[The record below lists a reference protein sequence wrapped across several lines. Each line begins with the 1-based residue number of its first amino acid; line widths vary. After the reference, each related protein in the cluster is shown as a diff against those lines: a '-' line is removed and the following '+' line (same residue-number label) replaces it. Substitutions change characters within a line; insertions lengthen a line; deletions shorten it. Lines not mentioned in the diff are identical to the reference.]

1 MQLQKNAIYY
11 HDSNG
16 KPINAYRY
24 ATAKRLAITMSD
36 RILVTLVA
44 NDGSATLGYIL
55 GVMLEDGSGKNFMV
69 RMIDAGHGTV
79 LKKFVKD
86 EKPTSSK

>member
-1 MQLQKNAIYY
+1 MNTQHNAIYY

-44 NDGSATLGYIL
+44 NDGSATLGHIL
-55 GVMLEDGSGKNFMV
+55 GVRLEDGSGKKFIVNMMDKDGGAV
-69 RMIDAGHGTV
+69 V
-79 LKKFVKD
+79 EKFVMD
-86 EKPTSSK
+86 IKPLA